1 MFEVQEI
8 ELTLCNQSQGKLHIS
23 HLFEG
28 KTHTVKQDWRNN
40 SLWLEA
46 KLGLGSIY
54 NWRRKRNYTKM

>member
-28 KTHTVKQDWRNN
+28 KTHTVKQDWGNN

-46 KLGLGSIY
+46 KLGLGSI
-54 NWRRKRNYTKM
+54 